1 MDGCSGRGGIICIG
15 AEVFRYGYEA
25 STGSFGILR
34 LSCGPLD
41 TRLVLI
47 VLIERYLDL
56 ESPAGGVAS
65 CNLEE
70 FGGGFPEED
79 PMLRVCLSEGL
90 SLSICRRPWEIFGEE
105 LSEIAWVFGISAV
118 ERDRDEPF

>member
-1 MDGCSGRGGIICIG
+1 MC
-15 AEVFRYGYEA
+15 EA
-25 STGSFGILR
+25 PTDSLGILR

-47 VLIERYLDL
+47 VLMVRYLDL
-56 ESPAGGVAS
+56 ESPTDGVTS

-70 FGGGFPEED
+70 FREGFPEED
-79 PMLRVCLSEGL
+79 PISRVCLSEGF
-90 SLSICRRPWEIFGEE
+90 SFSICRRPWEMFGDE
-105 LSEIAWVFGISAV
+105 LSEIDWVVGISAA